1 MDFIVIIVL
10 IALAFPVIAIV
21 ALVQASSLGGVVR
34 RLELRVITLERT
46 VAASA
51 AGAATPP
58 PAAAPVAA
66 PVPTPPRPAPAVTP
80 TEPAAPPPVPPAAQP
95 ASAVPRAPAQTP
107 SSPPPISFEER
118 FGTRWVVWVGGAALA
133 LGGIF
138 LVRYTIQQGLIGPG
152 VRIMLGA
159 LLALVL
165 VAAGE
170 WTRRKENLSGL
181 PGLPTAHIPGILTAA
196 GTTVAYATV
205 YAAYALYGFLPPGLA
220 FVLMGIVALLTLTA
234 ALLHGPA
241 LAGLGVIGAY
251 VAPLLVSTAQPD
263 YWALYIYIA
272 VVTAASFALARLRMW
287 RWLALAAIVL
297 SAAWTLPG
305 MAPGAVAAVG
315 AHAFNTLAGF
325 ALAAVFL
332 VCGLLYGPQA
342 KPGEVDRVSVFAL
355 SVYLLAAALLV
366 LASRHDATA
375 LTVFVV
381 LTVATVA
388 VAWRAEAASGA
399 VPVAAILATAVMAHW
414 AVQMNLDFLKWPAG
428 PAAPAIAE
436 PQRYDY
442 GSHLALAAAWAA
454 LFGIGGFLAQ
464 GRSIRAL
471 VPTLWSASSVFA
483 PLAMLIA
490 LYYRIADLDRSLPFA
505 GLALLLAAIFG
516 IATETLLQRDRRPG
530 IATASALYATGALA
544 ALALALTFALEKGWL
559 TVALALMAPA
569 AAWIAEKRPLP
580 WLRSLAAIMAALV
593 TARVAYDPRIVGDA
607 LGSAPIFNW
616 LLYGYGVPAASFWLA
631 GTMLRRRG
639 DDLPARTVDAA
650 AILFTVLL
658 VTLEIRH
665 YVSGGNIYQF
675 DLRPDIVGGDFYH
688 PMNGILEIALDVN
701 AWLALTIG
709 LERVR
714 GRTESIV
721 HNVAAVIMA
730 GLALCAIVVELFI
743 ALDPGVSHLPL
754 AGGSFFNTLLLAYGI
769 PAVLAITLALIART
783 TRPMPY
789 RVVAAIT
796 AMTLALFYLTL
807 EVRRLFHGPILAG
820 PISDVEQY
828 TYSTVWLMF
837 GIIVLAVGFFL
848 RSQPARLLALGV
860 IALTVAKVF
869 IIDTASISGIFRA
882 LSVIGLGVVLLGIG
896 WLYQRLLYPRAPV
909 PPAPAAAG

>member
-51 AGAATPP
+51 TGAATPP
-58 PAAAPVAA
+58 PASAPVAR
-66 PVPTPPRPAPAVTP
+66 PVPTPPPPAPAVTP
-80 TEPAAPPPVPPAAQP
+80 TERAAPPPVPPAAQP

-399 VPVAAILATAVMAHW
+399 VPVAAILAMAVMAHW

-471 VPTLWSASSVFA
+471 VPILWSASSVFA

-516 IATETLLQRDRRPG
+516 IATETLLQRDKRPG

-580 WLRSLAAIMAALV
+580 WLRSLAAIVAALV
-593 TARVAYDPRIVGDA
+593 TARLAYDPRIVGDA

-639 DDLPARTVDAA
+639 DDLPARTIDAA

-658 VTLEIRH
+658 VVLEIRH
-665 YVSGGNIYQF
+665 YVSGGDIYRESAG
-675 DLRPDIVGGDFYH
+675 LT
-688 PMNGILEIALDVN
+688 EIALYVDTG
-701 AWLALTIG
+701 LAMTIG
-709 LERVR
+709 LEHVR
-714 GRTESIV
+714 RRTGSIV
-721 HNVAAVIMA
+721 HNVGACIVAALTLVAIIA
-730 GLALCAIVVELFI
+730 DLVYVTDPDLASSPVGPAFI
-743 ALDPGVSHLPL
+743 NLI
-754 AGGSFFNTLLLAYGI
+754 LLGYGI
-769 PAVLAITLALIART
+769 PAVLAIILALIART
-783 TRPMPY
+783 TRPLPY
-789 RVVAAIT
+789 RVTAAIT